1 MYICFVCSSSFA
13 TIDQLILHLR
23 HYHNL
28 GTQSVFHCKQ
38 LECVSH
44 FQGSKQFRQHLNRV
58 HFVPNI
64 NPRLLNNINI
74 PNKNLN
80 TISPVVLNLK
90 ESQVSKAVE
99 ITEEFGLNDYFE
111 NMVRSSALKFIT
123 SLNTKPNVTSSLMQE
138 IVERTTELFSSG
150 IISHLKSKIEP
161 YLTNCDNSRLIEIQ
175 NMFNILENPFSKLK
189 TEYQRIKYFESNN
202 VFFKPKTIVLG
213 FTKETKIVSGVERQV
228 MVPVQGHLFS
238 IKENL
243 KHFFELPGVFDVAY
257 QYTVSSSNNSN
268 LSSFLNGSTWKNIMT
283 NFPDKIV
290 FPIYLYYD
298 DAEMGNPLGSHSG
311 VHKIGCVYY
320 TIPALPPEYLSSL
333 ENIFPA
339 YLFHSSDRGA
349 HKFDNKTMF
358 SALINVLIDLQEN
371 GTTIVV
377 NSISIKIYFVLG
389 LILGDNLGLNS
400 MLGFVQSFSA
410 NYYCRI
416 CRSHKHDLQ
425 TMLKESVES
434 IRNKNNYE
442 SDITTAN
449 VSETGINECCAFN
462 KIPNYHVTVNSVCDF
477 MHDVSEGVARYDMAV
492 IINCLINHEYF
503 SLEDLNQRIL
513 LFEYG
518 MTESKN
524 IPPPISQNHLKN
536 NSIIMSASEMLCLVR
551 YFGLIVGELIPLE
564 TEIWKLYLYLRKII
578 DICCARV
585 LQPECATLL
594 DNLISEH
601 NRLYLKFSN
610 SLLKPKFHIL
620 THYGRLLLQN
630 GPINLTSSLRFEAKH
645 KVLKAYSNSIPC
657 RINLG
662 HTLSHKLQLQMVD
675 RLLTQRGLQPDLKV
689 GSCVKIN
696 TSIEFSQCVFDS
708 LPTEFKLD
716 TVLVSSIEYKG
727 VTYKPGMLVIVDIN
741 LNGCIFGK
749 IMNIL
754 INNSRTPYLV
764 YALYLT
770 VGFDDHFHAYEI
782 KKYDDREL
790 NISSCYVKDLSDFTP
805 TVSRILG
812 NGKLY
817 ATLRYAL

>member
-1 MYICFVCSSSFA
+1 
-13 TIDQLILHLR
+13 
-23 HYHNL
+23 
-28 GTQSVFHCKQ
+28 
-38 LECVSH
+38 
-44 FQGSKQFRQHLNRV
+44 
-58 HFVPNI
+58 
-64 NPRLLNNINI
+64 
-74 PNKNLN
+74 
-80 TISPVVLNLK
+80 
-90 ESQVSKAVE
+90 
-99 ITEEFGLNDYFE
+99 
-111 NMVRSSALKFIT
+111 
-123 SLNTKPNVTSSLMQE
+123 
-138 IVERTTELFSSG
+138 
-150 IISHLKSKIEP
+150 
-161 YLTNCDNSRLIEIQ
+161 
-175 NMFNILENPFSKLK
+175 
-189 TEYQRIKYFESNN
+189 
-202 VFFKPKTIVLG
+202 
-213 FTKETKIVSGVERQV
+213 
-228 MVPVQGHLFS
+228 
-238 IKENL
+238 
-243 KHFFELPGVFDVAY
+243 
-257 QYTVSSSNNSN
+257 
-268 LSSFLNGSTWKNIMT
+268 
-283 NFPDKIV
+283 
-290 FPIYLYYD
+290 
-298 DAEMGNPLGSHSG
+298 
-311 VHKIGCVYY
+311 
-320 TIPALPPEYLSSL
+320 
-333 ENIFPA
+333 
-339 YLFHSSDRGA
+339 
-349 HKFDNKTMF
+349 
-358 SALINVLIDLQEN
+358 
-371 GTTIVV
+371 
-377 NSISIKIYFVLG
+377 
-389 LILGDNLGLNS
+389 
-400 MLGFVQSFSA
+400 
-410 NYYCRI
+410 
-416 CRSHKHDLQ
+416 
-425 TMLKESVES
+425 
-434 IRNKNNYE
+434 
-442 SDITTAN
+442 
-449 VSETGINECCAFN
+449 
-462 KIPNYHVTVNSVCDF
+462 
-477 MHDVSEGVARYDMAV
+477 MHDVSGVARYDMAV

-503 SLEDLNQRIL
+503 SLEYLNQRIL

-524 IPPPISQNHLKN
+524 TPPPISQNHLKN

-578 DICCARV
+578 DNCCARV

-594 DNLISEH
+594 NNLISEH

-630 GPINLTSSLRFEAKH
+630 GTINHTSSLRFEAKH

-662 HTLSHKLQLQMVD
+662 YTLSHKLQLQMVD

-696 TSIEFSQCVFDS
+696 TSIKLSQCVFDS
-708 LPTEFKLD
+708 LHTEFKLD
-716 TVLVSSIEYKG
+716 TVLVSSIQYKG